1 MLLRS
6 VDFMKPS
13 TFADSASFF
22 NVDAITLFSQTLVI
36 QTAVGAPLTVAQAM
50 TVNGSGSLGLLSGG
64 ALNIDA
70 PISVTGAGH
79 QWPGGEPSP
88 LAQKI
93 GNIPAPS
100 TALNATDTIW
110 QFFAPNHR

>member
-1 MLLRS
+1 MVLLPATIRQ
-6 VDFMKPS
+6 
-13 TFADSASFF
+13 
-22 NVDAITLFSQTLVI
+22 I
-36 QTAVGAPLTVAQAM
+36 
-50 TVNGSGSLGLLSGG
+50 
-64 ALNIDA
+64 
-70 PISVTGAGH
+70 